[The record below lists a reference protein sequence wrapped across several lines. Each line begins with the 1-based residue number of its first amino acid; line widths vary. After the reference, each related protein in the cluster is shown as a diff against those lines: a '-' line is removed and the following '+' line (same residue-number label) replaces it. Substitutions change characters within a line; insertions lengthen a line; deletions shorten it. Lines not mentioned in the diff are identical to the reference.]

1 MEGLINLFNTLH
13 DVEPIVT
20 LLLGVVSFSIGFVGG
35 MLKQKYTEGKIKGEI
50 DTKFANAGKKIEAI
64 DKYIDGKINPRL
76 DALEDAINAYS
87 QSLLACQSLQQER
100 FNTRQ
105 AELISAVK
113 TMIADAFRDLELRMD
128 ALRDRARKEKRE
140 ELEELKTYVDDKF
153 SGLGYEKANS
163 L

>member
-50 DTKFANAGKKIEAI
+50 DTKFANAGRKIEAI

-76 DALEDAINAYS
+76 DALEDAINTYS
-87 QSLLACQSLQQER
+87 QSLSACQSLQQER
-100 FNTRQ
+100 FNTKQ
-105 AELISAVK
+105 AELISSVK
-113 TMIADAFRDLELRMD
+113 TMIAIEFRDLEARMD
-128 ALRDRARKEKRE
+128 ILRERAKQEKRE
-140 ELEELKTYVDDKF
+140 EFEELKSYVEERF
-153 SGLGYEKANS
+153 SALVFKQANS